1 MSTTLD
7 VVGATPISITGS
19 TGGQRIVPLSALQF
33 SGSAVQ
39 VKQTWASTFTG
50 AETTALVAVAN
61 ARVASG
67 ELRKPPVPLPTPALV
82 VTATVPGPESNG
94 IAVHVTPDTTDT
106 TDTMPAST
114 PIGISVTELDTYA
127 GLATAE
133 AAAAAIGTDKA
144 PTTPVDPPL
153 GAGLVRVKSGSV
165 ATGSK
170 KLPVDV
176 AEVALTAT
184 GLDVKDSDGNV
195 LFTLLPRPGYNA
207 TTGLTV
213 QVRQDTSGTSFK
225 LSAAYDSAK
234 ETASLP
240 AITIQSLDPL
250 PLPVAYLVTVTAP
263 AAGAAVP
270 APTPAEGV
278 NLTGGGPG
286 LAARALLYTP
296 TA

>member
-39 VKQTWASTFTG
+39 VKQTWASTFTA
-50 AETTALVAVAN
+50 AETTALLAVAK

-82 VTATVPGPESNG
+82 VTAAVPGPESNG

-106 TDTMPAST
+106 TPAST

-127 GLATAE
+127 GLATAQ

-153 GAGLVRVKSGSV
+153 GSGLVRVKSGSV
-165 ATGSK
+165 ATGSN

-176 AEVALTAT
+176 AEVALTAA

-234 ETASLP
+234 ETAALP

-250 PLPVAYLVTVTAP
+250 PPPVAYLVTITAP

-270 APTPAEGV
+270 APTPAVGV
-278 NLTGGGPG
+278 TLTGGGPG

>member
-33 SGSAVQ
+33 SGSAVR
-39 VKQTWASTFTG
+39 VKQSWASTFTT
-50 AETTALVAVAN
+50 AETTALVAVAT

-82 VTATVPGPESNG
+82 VTAAVPGPESNG
-94 IAVHVTPDTTDT
+94 IAVHVTPNTTDT
-106 TDTMPAST
+106 TPAST
-114 PIGISVTELDTYA
+114 PIAISVTELDTYA
-127 GLATAE
+127 DLATAE

-144 PTTPVDPPL
+144 PTTPADPPL
-153 GAGLVRVKSGSV
+153 GSGLGRVKSGSV

-170 KLPVDV
+170 KLPVDL
-176 AEVALTAT
+176 AEVALTAA
-184 GLDVKDSDGNV
+184 GLDVKDSDGNI

-207 TTGLTV
+207 ATGLTV
-213 QVRQDTSGTSFK
+213 QVRQDASGTSFTV
-225 LSAAYDSAK
+225 SAAYDSAK
-234 ETASLP
+234 ETATLP

-250 PLPVAYLVTVTAP
+250 PPPVAYLVTVTAP

-278 NLTGGGPG
+278 TLTGGGPG

>member
-39 VKQTWASTFTG
+39 VKQTWASTFTA
-50 AETTALVAVAN
+50 AETTALLAVAT

-67 ELRKPPVPLPTPALV
+67 ELRKPPMPLPTPALV
-82 VTATVPGPESNG
+82 VTAAVPGSESNG

-106 TDTMPAST
+106 TPAST

-153 GAGLVRVKSGSV
+153 GTGLVRVKSGSV

-176 AEVALTAT
+176 AEVALTAA

-207 TTGLTV
+207 TKGPTV
-213 QVRQDTSGTSFK
+213 QVRQDTPGTSFTV
-225 LSAAYDSAK
+225 SAAYDSAK
-234 ETASLP
+234 ETATLP
-240 AITIQSLDPL
+240 TITIQTLDPL
-250 PLPVAYLVTVTAP
+250 PPPVKYLVTVSAP
-263 AAGAAVP
+263 ASGAAVP

-278 NLTGGGPG
+278 TLTGGGPG

>member
-39 VKQTWASTFTG
+39 VKQTWASTFTA
-50 AETTALVAVAN
+50 AETTALLAVAK

-67 ELRKPPVPLPTPALV
+67 ELRKPPMPLPTPALV
-82 VTATVPGPESNG
+82 VTAAVPGPESNG

-106 TDTMPAST
+106 TPAST

-127 GLATAE
+127 GLATAQ
-133 AAAAAIGTDKA
+133 ATAAAIGTDKA

-153 GAGLVRVKSGSV
+153 GSGLVRVKSGSV
-165 ATGSK
+165 ATGSN

-176 AEVALTAT
+176 AEVALAAA

-234 ETASLP
+234 ETAALP

-250 PLPVAYLVTVTAP
+250 PPPVAYLVTITAP

-270 APTPAEGV
+270 APTPAVGV
-278 NLTGGGPG
+278 TLTGGGPG

>member
-39 VKQTWASTFTG
+39 VKQTWASTFTA
-50 AETTALVAVAN
+50 AETTALLAVAT

-106 TDTMPAST
+106 TPAST

-153 GAGLVRVKSGSV
+153 GAGLVRIKSGSV
-165 ATGSK
+165 ATGSN

-176 AEVALTAT
+176 VEVALTAA

-234 ETASLP
+234 ETAALP

-250 PLPVAYLVTVTAP
+250 PPPVAYLVTITAP

-278 NLTGGGPG
+278 NLTGGGPS